1 MRFPHHLIYR
11 PSGFTFRLIVPAG
24 LRPLI
29 GQVVISRT
37 LQTHDRQLAQAF
49 ALVLASQYAQTFK
62 DLRGEGM
69 AGSGPP
75 SVDDLLKGFRQGTNI
90 KYKIDLERGIFEADD
105 EADHARGMEAMD
117 RAAEARKAF
126 QKQHPPASPK
136 QVAVSSSPPGLTLEK
151 AIQNYTQVEAPG
163 LKADTWDGR
172 QRALKSFVDKLGAQT
187 PVASI
192 TRVMAAEWASDLIR
206 DGVSKR
212 TAVNYVSNTAQVFAF
227 LVQQGHLTE
236 NVVKGV
242 LVMKKKEKAQ
252 RRAEGHQWEAFD
264 NDQLKRIY
272 SPENLALMTKV
283 HHRWAALLGLYSGA
297 RVGEVAQI
305 YLRDIVQENGI
316 WCVRLTVESDGQSV
330 KTESSKRLVPLHP
343 DFLKLGFI
351 EYVQALRDAGA
362 ERLFPDVNLEG
373 KAGKGSVISKSFT
386 YHLQRS
392 EVAVKPRRQN
402 GRMGFHSLR
411 KTVIQA
417 LQGAY
422 VSDERRR
429 AFVGHE
435 QSDDVHTTS
444 YMRPW
449 TAQELSSLWAGLKW
463 GEWLDIDS
471 TKELLTIHGHE

>member
-11 PSGFTFRLIVPAG
+11 PSGFSFRLIVPAD

-29 GQVVISRT
+29 GQAVISRT
-37 LQTHDRQLAQAF
+37 LQTHDKRLAQAF
-49 ALVLASQYAQTFK
+49 ALVLASQYAQTFR

-75 SVDDLLKGFRQGTNI
+75 SVKDLVRGFQQGTNI
-90 KYKIDLERGIFEADD
+90 KYKIDLEKGIVEADD
-105 EADHARGMEAMD
+105 EADHGRAMEAMD
-117 RAAEARKAF
+117 RAVEARKAF
-126 QKQHPPASPK
+126 QSQRVPASRKPVAVPPAPL
-136 QVAVSSSPPGLTLEK
+136 GLTLER
-151 AIQNYTQVEAPG
+151 AIQNYAEVEAPG

-172 QRALKSFVDKLGAQT
+172 QRALKSFVDKLGGQT
-187 PVASI
+187 PVSSI
-192 TRVMAAEWASDLIR
+192 TRVMASEWASDLIR

-264 NDQLKRIY
+264 VDQLKRIY
-272 SPENLALMTKV
+272 TPSNLALMTKV

-316 WCVRLTVESDGQSV
+316 WCVKLTVESDGQSV

-343 DFLKLGFI
+343 DLLKLGFI
-351 EYVQALRDAGA
+351 EYVRTLRDAGE

-392 EVAVKPRRQN
+392 EVAVRPRRQN
-402 GRMGFHSLR
+402 GRVGFHSLR

-417 LQGAY
+417 LQGTM

-449 TAQELSSLWAGLKW
+449 TAEELSSLWEGLKW
-463 GEWLDIDS
+463 GEWLKIEAL
-471 TKELLTIHGHE
+471 TELLHANAVA

>member
-11 PSGFTFRLIVPAG
+11 PSGFTFRLIVPVD

-29 GQVVISRT
+29 GQAVISRT

-49 ALVLASQYAQTFK
+49 ALVLGSQYAQAFK

-75 SVDDLLKGFRQGTNI
+75 SVDDLLKGFQQGTNI
-90 KYKIDLERGIFEADD
+90 KYKLDILNGIVEASD
-105 EADHARGMEAMD
+105 EADHARAMEAMD
-117 RAAEARKAF
+117 RATEARKAF
-126 QKQHPPASPK
+126 QKQRLPASPK
-136 QVAVSSSPPGLTLEK
+136 QVAVPSSASNLTLEK
-151 AIQNYTQVEAPG
+151 AIQNYSEVEAPG

-172 QRALKSFVDKLGAQT
+172 QRALKTFVDKMGAQT
-187 PVASI
+187 PVTSI
-192 TRVMAAEWASDLIR
+192 TRIQASEWASDLVR

-212 TAVNYVSNTAQVFAF
+212 TAVNYVSNVAQIFTF

-242 LVMKKKEKAQ
+242 MVMKKREKAQ
-252 RRAEGHQWEAFD
+252 RRADGHQWEAFD
-264 NDQLKRIY
+264 TDQLKRIY
-272 SPENLALMTKV
+272 SPENLCLMTKV

-305 YLRDIVQENGI
+305 YLRDIVQEQGI
-316 WCVRLTVESDGQSV
+316 WCMKLTVESDGQSV

-351 EYVQALRDAGA
+351 EYVQTLRDAGE

-386 YHLQRS
+386 YHLQRP

-402 GRMGFHSLR
+402 GRVGFHSLR

-417 LQGAY
+417 LQGTM

-449 TAQELSSLWAGLKW
+449 TAEELSSLWAGLKW
-463 GEWLDIDS
+463 GEWLDIS
-471 TKELLTIHGHE
+471 MLKAILSHSK

>member
-11 PSGFTFRLIVPAG
+11 PSGVSFRLIVPTD

-29 GQVVISRT
+29 GQAVINRT
-37 LQTHDRQLAQAF
+37 LQTHDKRLAQAF
-49 ALVLASQYAQTFK
+49 ALVLVSQYAQTFRN
-62 DLRGEGM
+62 LRGEGM

-75 SVDDLLKGFRQGTNI
+75 SVDDLLNGFRDGTNK
-90 KYKIDLERGIFEADD
+90 KYKIDIEKGIFEAVD
-105 EADHARGMEAMD
+105 EADHARGMEAID
-117 RAAEARKAF
+117 RGTEARKAL
-126 QKQHPPASPK
+126 QKQRLPASPK
-136 QVAVSSSPPGLTLEK
+136 QVAVPSRPSNLTLEK
-151 AIQNYTQVEAPG
+151 AIQIYSEVEASG
-163 LKADTWDGR
+163 LKADTWEGR
-172 QRALKSFVDKLGAQT
+172 QRALKTFVDKMGAQT

-192 TRVMAAEWASDLIR
+192 TRIQASEWASNLVR

-212 TAVNYVSNTAQVFAF
+212 TAVNYVSNVAQIFTF

-242 LVMKKKEKAQ
+242 MVMKKREKAQ

-264 NDQLKRIY
+264 VDQLKRIY
-272 SPENLALMTKV
+272 SPENLSLMTKA
-283 HHRWAALLGLYSGA
+283 HHRWAALLGLHSGA

-305 YLRDIVQENGI
+305 YLRDIVQEQGI

-351 EYVQALRDAGA
+351 EYVQTLRYAGE

-386 YHLQRS
+386 YHLQRA

-402 GRMGFHSLR
+402 GRVGFHSLR

-417 LQGAY
+417 LQGTM

-449 TAQELSSLWAGLKW
+449 TAEELSSLWAGLKW
-463 GEWLDIDS
+463 GEWLDVVAV
-471 TKELLTIHGHE
+471 KNLLS

>member
-1 MRFPHHLIYR
+1 MRLPHHLIYR
-11 PSGFTFRLIVPAG
+11 PSGFTFRLIVPAD

-29 GQVVISRT
+29 GQTVVSRT
-37 LQTHDRQLAQAF
+37 LQTHDRRLAQAF
-49 ALVLASQYAQTFK
+49 ALVLASQYAQAFK
-62 DLRGEGM
+62 DLRGDSM

-75 SVDDLLKGFRQGTNI
+75 SVDDLLKGFQQGTNFT
-90 KYKIDLERGIFEADD
+90 YKLDILNGTVEADD
-105 EADHARGMEAMD
+105 EADHGRAMEAM
-117 RAAEARKAF
+117 AGVTKARKALLE
-126 QKQHPPASPK
+126 KTRLAK
-136 QVAVSSSPPGLTLEK
+136 QVAAPSSPPGLTLEK
-151 AIQNYTQVEAPG
+151 AIQNYSEVEAPG

-172 QRALKSFVDKLGAQT
+172 QRALKSFVDKLGGQT

-192 TRVMAAEWASDLIR
+192 TRVMASEWASDLVR
-206 DGVSKR
+206 DGASKR

-264 NDQLKRIY
+264 TDQLKRIY

-305 YLRDIVQENGI
+305 YLRDIVRENGI
-316 WCVRLTVESDGQSV
+316 WCVKLTVESDGQSV

-343 DFLKLGFI
+343 DLLKLGFI
-351 EYVQALRDAGA
+351 EYVQTLRDAGE

-402 GRMGFHSLR
+402 GRVGFHSLR

-417 LQGAY
+417 LQGTM

-444 YMRPW
+444 YMRRW
-449 TAQELSSLWAGLKW
+449 TAEELSSLWAGLKW
-463 GEWLDIDS
+463 GEWLDVS
-471 TKELLTIHGHE
+471 QLKELLFDESKQS

>member
-1 MRFPHHLIYR
+1 M
-11 PSGFTFRLIVPAG
+11 
-24 LRPLI
+24 
-29 GQVVISRT
+29 
-37 LQTHDRQLAQAF
+37 
-49 ALVLASQYAQTFK
+49 
-62 DLRGEGM
+62 
-69 AGSGPP
+69 
-75 SVDDLLKGFRQGTNI
+75 
-90 KYKIDLERGIFEADD
+90 
-105 EADHARGMEAMD
+105 
-117 RAAEARKAF
+117 
-126 QKQHPPASPK
+126 
-136 QVAVSSSPPGLTLEK
+136 
-151 AIQNYTQVEAPG
+151 EAPG

-187 PVASI
+187 LVASI
-192 TRVMAAEWASDLIR
+192 TRVMASEWASDLIR

-212 TAVNYVSNTAQVFAF
+212 TAVNYVSNVAQLFAF

-236 NVVKGV
+236 NTVKGV
-242 LVMKKKEKAQ
+242 MVMKKREKAQ

-264 NDQLKRIY
+264 TDQLKRIY
-272 SPENLALMTKV
+272 SPENLASMTKV

-297 RVGEVAQI
+297 RVGEIAQI
-305 YLRDIVQENGI
+305 YLRDIVQESGI

-351 EYVQALRDAGA
+351 EYVQTLRDAGK

-402 GRMGFHSLR
+402 GRVGFHSLR

-417 LQGAY
+417 LQGTM

-449 TAQELSSLWAGLKW
+449 TAEELSTLWAGLKW
-463 GEWLDIDS
+463 GEWLDPQ
-471 TKELLTIHGHE
+471 TLWELLL

>member
-11 PSGFTFRLIVPAG
+11 PSGFSFRLIVPAD

-29 GQVVISRT
+29 GQAVISRT
-37 LQTHDRQLAQAF
+37 LQTHDKRLAQAF
-49 ALVLASQYAQTFK
+49 ALVLASQYAQTFR

-75 SVDDLLKGFRQGTNI
+75 SVKDLVKGFQQGTNFT
-90 KYKIDLERGIFEADD
+90 YKLDILNGTVEASD
-105 EADHARGMEAMD
+105 EADHARAMEAMD
-117 RAAEARKAF
+117 GVTKARKALLEKARF
-126 QKQHPPASPK
+126 AK
-136 QVAVSSSPPGLTLEK
+136 QVESLPPPPSGLTLEK
-151 AIQNYTQVEAPG
+151 AVQNYSEVEAPG

-172 QRALKSFVDKLGAQT
+172 QRALKIFVDKMGAQT
-187 PVASI
+187 PVTSI
-192 TRVMAAEWASDLIR
+192 TRIQASEWASDLVR

-212 TAVNYVSNTAQVFAF
+212 TAVNYVSNVAQIFTF

-242 LVMKKKEKAQ
+242 MVMKKREKAQ
-252 RRAEGHQWEAFD
+252 RRADGHQWEAFD
-264 NDQLKRIY
+264 TDQLKRIY
-272 SPENLALMTKV
+272 SPENLCLMTKV

-305 YLRDIVQENGI
+305 YLRDVVQESGI

-351 EYVQALRDAGA
+351 EYVQTLRDAGE

-386 YHLQRS
+386 YHLKRP

-402 GRMGFHSLR
+402 GRVGFHSLR

-417 LQGAY
+417 LQGTY

-449 TAQELSSLWAGLKW
+449 TAEELSSLWAGLKW
-463 GEWLDIDS
+463 GEWLERQTIRPLLE
-471 TKELLTIHGHE
+471 TKYS